1 MPEDIRPQNPQPGE
15 QNEPDEAD
23 LEELIMAGEVDEPI
37 VEESID
43 LVDVDADQAGRAP
56 TQIKAFGRGA
66 RAAAT
71 ELRHEELLKRAI
83 NVTGQGATRIR
94 TFHSKLNDAALA
106 LMDQG
111 INEWI
116 DAAGIEVKC
125 VSSCIGIFEGKK
137 PEPHILLTVWY

>member
-1 MPEDIRPQNPQPGE
+1 MPEDIKPPNLQPGG
-15 QNEPDEAD
+15 QNEAD
-23 LEELIMAGEVDEPI
+23 LEEPIIAGEIDET
-37 VEESID
+37 VEEEPID
-43 LVDVDADQAGRAP
+43 LVDLDADDSQRTP

-71 ELRHEELLKRAI
+71 ELRHEEVLKRGLD
-83 NVTGQGATRIR
+83 VSGQGATRTR